1 MKLAGSQFLN
11 GNKCVL
17 LVRENII
24 KASHKAAEEK
34 YRNIRALAYE
44 ITMEELPYQ
53 DKKSILL
60 REITDSA
67 IISFNSLSGLNQRK
81 VDWDWK
87 FGAQMYR
94 KRYPNRFELAL
105 WHNNNVCGL
114 SLGRPS
120 CNGSR
125 VRLDFIERVSGS
137 NALKGRVTPIA
148 VTAYEVYAR
157 LIGATQI
164 RIIKPAEALIAY
176 YSSLN
181 YVFVKGSNTAENPDY
196 LYKTLED

>member
-1 MKLAGSQFLN
+1 M
-11 GNKCVL
+11 
-17 LVRENII
+17 
-24 KASHKAAEEK
+24 KASHKIAEDK
-34 YRNIRALAYE
+34 YRNIRAIAYE

-53 DKKSILL
+53 DKSSIVLS
-60 REITDSA
+60 EITDSA
-67 IISFNSLSGLNQRK
+67 IFSFNSLSRNLERK

-94 KRYPNRFELAL
+94 NRYPNRFELAV
-105 WHNNNVCGL
+105 WYNNTVCGL

-120 CNGSR
+120 YNGTR
-125 VRLDFIERVSGS
+125 VRLDFIERVSGV

-157 LIGATQI
+157 LINASQV
-164 RIIKPAEALIAY
+164 RIINPAQALITY

-181 YVFVKGSNTAENPDY
+181 YVFVKGSNTSENPDY
-196 LYKTLED
+196 LYKTLES

>member
-1 MKLAGSQFLN
+1 MK
-11 GNKCVL
+11 V
-17 LVRENII
+17 
-24 KASHKAAEEK
+24 SHKTAEEK
-34 YRNIRALAYE
+34 YRNIRSIAYE

-60 REITDSA
+60 SEITDAA
-67 IISFNSLSGLNQRK
+67 IFSFNSLTRNQERK

-94 KRYPNRFELAL
+94 KRYPNRFELAV
-105 WHNNNVCGL
+105 WHNNTVCGL

-120 CNGSR
+120 YHGTR
-125 VRLDFIERVSGS
+125 VRLDFIERVSGV

-157 LIGATQI
+157 LIGASQV
-164 RIIKPAEALIAY
+164 RIIKPAEALITY

-181 YVFVKGSNTAENPDY
+181 YVFVKGSNTQENPDY
-196 LYKTLED
+196 LYKTLEG

>member
-1 MKLAGSQFLN
+1 MKM
-11 GNKCVL
+11 
-17 LVRENII
+17 
-24 KASHKAAEEK
+24 SHKTAEEK
-34 YRNIRALAYE
+34 YRNIRSIAYE
-44 ITMEELPYQ
+44 ITMDELPYQ

-60 REITDSA
+60 SEITDSA
-67 IISFNSLSGLNQRK
+67 IFSFNSLTRHPERK

-94 KRYPNRFELAL
+94 KRYPNRFELAI
-105 WHNNNVCGL
+105 WHNNTVCGL

-120 CNGSR
+120 YNGTS
-125 VRLDFIERVSGS
+125 VRLDFIERVSGA

-157 LIGATQI
+157 LIGATQV
-164 RIIKPAEALIAY
+164 RIIKPADALITY

-181 YVFVKGSNTAENPDY
+181 YVFVKGSNTNENPDY

>member
-1 MKLAGSQFLN
+1 MN
-11 GNKCVL
+11 T
-17 LVRENII
+17 
-24 KASHKAAEEK
+24 SHKIAEEK
-34 YRNIRALAYE
+34 YRNIRSIAYE

-60 REITDSA
+60 SEITDSA
-67 IISFNSLSGLNQRK
+67 IFSFNSLSRQHERK

-94 KRYPNRFELAL
+94 NRYPNRFELAV
-105 WHNNNVCGL
+105 WYNNTVCGL

-120 CNGSR
+120 YNGTR
-125 VRLDFIERVSGS
+125 VRLDFIERVSGA

-157 LIGATQI
+157 LIGASQV
-164 RIIKPAEALIAY
+164 RIIRPAEALITY

-181 YVFVKGSNTAENPDY
+181 YIFVRGSNTNENPDY
-196 LYKTLED
+196 LYKTLEG